1 MTDQIHVQVVFCM
14 EAIIIEMVY
23 IIQCNINNQ
32 MGLFL
37 LISTTPPD
45 FTRVNYKNTC
55 TNFRYVGQQFNFI
68 VFEIR
73 RGGRLVQKLFTTK
86 KKKILKKDKLKNH
99 ENPNP
104 QRGRVRIH
112 VHMISILLLTVNFRI
127 FGSIFNSN
135 ICSQKWWWVG
145 GQLDDNS
152 FFSM

>member
-1 MTDQIHVQVVFCM
+1 MTDSIHVQVVFCM
-14 EAIIIEMVY
+14 EAIIIEMLY
-23 IIQCNINNQ
+23 IIQCNINNL

-37 LISTTPPD
+37 FISSIPPN
-45 FTRVNYKNTC
+45 FTRVSYKNTC
-55 TNFRYVGQQFNFI
+55 TNFRYLGQQFNVI

-86 KKKILKKDKLKNH
+86 KKKKSEKDKLKNH

-104 QRGRVRIH
+104 QRGRVRIQ

-135 ICSQKWWWVG
+135 ICFQKVMVG
-145 GQLDDNS
+145 RGPTR
-152 FFSM
+152 

>member
-23 IIQCNINNQ
+23 IIYIIYCNINNQ

-37 LISTTPPD
+37 FISTTPPD

-55 TNFRYVGQQFNFI
+55 TNFRYLGQQFNFI

-99 ENPNP
+99 ESPNS

-135 ICSQKWWWVG
+135 ICSQKVVVG
-145 GQLDDNS
+145 RGPTR
-152 FFSM
+152 